1 MVVLAQLVRVPDC
14 GSGGR
19 GFEPRIP
26 PKNIKLHLTVRLF
39 LCNGEKFTLSE
50 QSESKGPPYPTRL
63 IGNPCIYKAL
73 RVLSTLFNF
82 RFTSSPTTLIHTNHT
97 PA

>member
-26 PKNIKLHLTVRLF
+26 PKNKKASLYGEAFFVHLREVYPERVEGSPLLYPKADLSAFLF
-39 LCNGEKFTLSE
+39 KSTYLTSRGAF
-50 QSESKGPPYPTRL
+50 Q
-63 IGNPCIYKAL
+63 
-73 RVLSTLFNF
+73 VLFKSTHF
-82 RFTSSPTTLIHTNHT
+82 
-97 PA
+97 

>member
-50 QSESKGPPYPTRL
+50 QSESKGVEGTKYPTKKIKEAVSKLLLRQPLL
-63 IGNPCIYKAL
+63 INL
-73 RVLSTLFNF
+73 VVLT
-82 RFTSSPTTLIHTNHT
+82 RR
-97 PA
+97 

>member
-26 PKNIKLHLTVRLF
+26 PKNKKVSRIWETF
-39 LCNGEKFTLSE
+39 F
-50 QSESKGPPYPTRL
+50 
-63 IGNPCIYKAL
+63 I
-73 RVLSTLFNF
+73 
-82 RFTSSPTTLIHTNHT
+82 
-97 PA
+97 